1 MISRRLP
8 LMGRMDRYVISHFVG
23 SYGTALFLLLG
34 LFLIMDLTSNL
45 DDYLEPAAN
54 GQTAS
59 TSVLVRYYL
68 LKLPF
73 LFLEVAPFITLL
85 AGMFTVNRL
94 LKKNEVTPV
103 LSGGISVHRLLVPI
117 FLCGLILAGAMF
129 GLREL
134 AVSQIADKRD
144 ALLFQLE
151 NPGEERVL
159 EEVAVH
165 DLSGSTVFVERL
177 YPDAKPPRIEVLS
190 ANMQVDQRT
199 VSITADAAVW
209 SPETGQLQLHKGE
222 RRVVGTEEIQVE
234 SVETLEGF
242 DLTPELVL
250 TYVRARNP
258 LDLSF
263 SEVQEL
269 MSREPEDSAFNTL
282 WHYLLTFPLA
292 NVVLLLV
299 GLPVLFQ
306 YERGKGSERM
316 ALGGLFC
323 IFYFAVDFVFK
334 NLGLGGGLSPIL
346 AGWIPIL
353 VVGSLGIALTDGIE
367 T

>member
-1 MISRRLP
+1 MIRRQLP
-8 LMGRMDRYVISHFVG
+8 LGGRLDRYVVSHFVG
-23 SYGTALFLLLG
+23 SYCTALFLLLG

-45 DDYLEPAAN
+45 DDYLEPAEN

-59 TSVLVRYYL
+59 TLVLVRFYI

-103 LSGGISVHRLLVPI
+103 LSAGVSVHRLLLPV
-117 FLCGLILAGAMF
+117 FLCGLLLAVGMF
-129 GLREL
+129 GFREL
-134 AVSQIADKRD
+134 VVSKIADKRD
-144 ALLFQLE
+144 SLLFQLE
-151 NPGEERVL
+151 HPGEERVL
-159 EEVAVH
+159 EDVAVH
-165 DLSGSTVFVERL
+165 DLSGSTVFLERF
-177 YPDAKPPRIEVLS
+177 YPDSPTKRIEVLS
-190 ANMQVDQRT
+190 AAVQVDKQTVYFNAKEALWNAADQRLKL
-199 VSITADAAVW
+199 
-209 SPETGQLQLHKGE
+209 TGGQ
-222 RRVVGTEEIQVE
+222 RRIVGTEIDVE
-234 SVETLEGF
+234 PVEYLDGF
-242 DLTPELVL
+242 EFTPDLAL

-306 YERGKGSERM
+306 YERGKGAERM

-323 IFYFAVDFVFK
+323 IFYFAVDFVFR

-353 VVGSLGIALTDGIE
+353 IVGSLGIALTDGIK

>member
-1 MISRRLP
+1 MIRRRLP
-8 LMGRMDRYVISHFVG
+8 LFGRLDRYVISHFVG
-23 SYGTALFLLLG
+23 SYCTALFLLLG

-45 DDYLEPAAN
+45 DDYLEPAPN
-54 GQTAS
+54 GATAS
-59 TSVLVRYYL
+59 TAVLVRYYL

-103 LSGGISVHRLLVPI
+103 LSGGLSVHRLLVPI
-117 FLCGLILAGAMF
+117 FLCGLLLAGAMF

-134 AVSQIADKRD
+134 VVSKVADKRD
-144 ALLFQLE
+144 ALLYQLE

-165 DLSGSTVFVERL
+165 DLSGSMVFLERV
-177 YPDAKPPRIEVLS
+177 YPDAKPPRIEALS
-190 ANMQVDQRT
+190 ATVQTEQNK
-199 VSITADAAVW
+199 VSITADSAFWTEDQQRLRLV
-209 SPETGQLQLHKGE
+209 GGE
-222 RRVVGTEEIQVE
+222 RRIVGNQEIQVQP
-234 SVETLEGF
+234 VEFLDGF
-242 DLTPELVL
+242 GFTPDLVM
-250 TYVRARNP
+250 TYVRAKNP

-269 MSREPEDSAFNTL
+269 MNREPEDSAYNTL

-299 GLPVLFQ
+299 GLPMLFQ

-316 ALGGLFC
+316 ALGGMFC
-323 IFYFAVDFVFK
+323 LFYFAVDFVFR
-334 NLGLGGGLSPIL
+334 NLGLNGGLSPIL
-346 AGWIPIL
+346 AGWIPVL
-353 VVGSLGIALTDGIE
+353 VVGSLGIALTDGIK